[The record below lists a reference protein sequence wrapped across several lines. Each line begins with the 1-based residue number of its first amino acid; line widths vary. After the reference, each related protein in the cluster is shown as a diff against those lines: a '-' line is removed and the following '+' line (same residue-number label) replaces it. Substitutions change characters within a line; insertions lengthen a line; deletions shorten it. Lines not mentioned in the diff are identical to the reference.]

1 MKLLFGTAGVP
12 ISSKFSDTLTGMERI
27 KELGLD
33 FMELEFVQ
41 GVRMEELTA
50 RKVAEKREKLGL
62 HLTVHGPYF
71 INLNAKEPYKIEASQ
86 KRIYDSARIG
96 ALCGAESVTFHA
108 GFYLG
113 DTPQKT
119 YKEIKK
125 NLKPVL
131 NQLKRENI
139 NIQLSPELTGKPTQF
154 GSLDELLNLAGEL
167 DGVGLCIDF
176 SHMHARTGGAYNSY
190 NEFAEILEKVGKLI
204 DAKALEQLHIH
215 TSGIKYSAK
224 GELKHLDLLDSDM
237 NYKELLKALKDY
249 RVGGFLVCESPN
261 LEGDAILMKRFYE
274 GVRPAHP

>member
-1 MKLLFGTAGVP
+1 MNLLFGTAGVP
-12 ISSKFSDTLTGMERI
+12 RSSRFTDTLSGLERI

-41 GVRMEELTA
+41 GVRMGELTA
-50 RKVAEKREKLGL
+50 RKVAEKREKTGL

-71 INLNAKEPYKIEASQ
+71 INLNAKEAYKIEASQ
-86 KRIYDSARIG
+86 ERIYDSARIG

-119 YKEIKK
+119 YNEIKK
-125 NLKPVL
+125 NLKFVL
-131 NQLKRENI
+131 NQLKKENI
-139 NIQLSPELTGKPTQF
+139 NIRLSPELTGKPSQF

-167 DGVGLCIDF
+167 DGLGLCIDF
-176 SHMHARTGGAYNSY
+176 SHMHARSGGAYNSY
-190 NEFAEILEKVGKLI
+190 DEFADALEKVKKSIG
-204 DAKALEQLHIH
+204 AEALARLHIH

-224 GELKHLDLLDSDM
+224 GELKHLDLPDSDM

-261 LEGDAILMKRFYE
+261 LEQDALLMKKFYE
-274 GVRPAHP
+274 GLK